1 MNQIEENAVPSRLL
15 VCERTGCWAVTLRRE
30 LAEVGVRVWET
41 RTLDYCWRELAT
53 SPASFV
59 IVELSGDLGA
69 LLRRLARLG
78 GEYPAARAAVVADRP
93 LAQYEWLLREAG
105 AVHFLCTPRQVGPLA
120 QLACRHLAQVPPPQ
134 QSLTERIWATLP
146 WGERAKGS
154 GFRVQGSAPE
164 VGGPSSSEA

>member
-1 MNQIEENAVPSRLL
+1 MGQVEENVVPARLL
-15 VCERTGCWAVTLRRE
+15 VCERTGRWAVTLRRE

-41 RTLDYCWRELAT
+41 RTLDYCWRELAA

-59 IVELSGDLGA
+59 IVELAGDIGT

-93 LAQYEWLLREAG
+93 LAQCEWLLREAG
-105 AVHFLCTPRQVGPLA
+105 AVHFLCSPRQAGPLA
-120 QLACRHLAQVPPPQ
+120 QLACRHLAQVPPPP

-146 WGERAKGS
+146 WDDRR
-154 GFRVQGSAPE
+154 RV
-164 VGGPSSSEA
+164 

>member
-1 MNQIEENAVPSRLL
+1 MVQVEENAVPARLL
-15 VCERTGCWAVTLRRE
+15 VCERTGRWAVTLRRE

-41 RTLDYCWRELAT
+41 RTLDYCWSELAA

-59 IVELSGDLGA
+59 IVELSGDIGA

-78 GEYPAARAAVVADRP
+78 GEFPAARAAVVADRR

-105 AVHFLCTPRQVGPLA
+105 AVHFLCSPRQVGPLA
-120 QLACRHLAQVPPPQ
+120 QLACRHLAQVPPPP

-146 WGERAKGS
+146 WGERGKDS

-164 VGGPSSSEA
+164 VGC